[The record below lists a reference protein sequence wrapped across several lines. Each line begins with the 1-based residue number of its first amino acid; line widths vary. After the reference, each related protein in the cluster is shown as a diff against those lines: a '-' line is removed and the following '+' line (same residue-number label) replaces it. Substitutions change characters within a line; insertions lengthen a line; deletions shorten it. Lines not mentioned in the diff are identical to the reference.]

1 MSASLL
7 LAAVALAAAALTF
20 VSGRFFA
27 RRSWL
32 ADLPV
37 DRSSHRRA
45 TPRTGGV
52 AVALGFM
59 APALALLPVE
69 PALARFLPL
78 YGAAFALG
86 LVDDARPL
94 PALVKL
100 AGQVAIACVFVFL
113 FGAVELVPAPF
124 IGELALGPLAPA
136 LTVFWIVAFMNA
148 FNFMDGANGLA
159 ATAAIFGLSMMAVA
173 AAATGAGLAGGA
185 AVLLAAAVFG
195 FLPLN
200 FPRARLFLGDSGSQ
214 AVGFAI
220 AAIAVIA
227 ARTGGGAA
235 ALVAPTVFMP
245 FLFDVA
251 FTLAHRAIRRR
262 NILEAHNEHL
272 YQLMIRLGARHASVT
287 ALYVLLVALSA
298 LAAIFANALSPAL
311 QALAPAGLAALFTA
325 PALLVYRR
333 ASAAGLLASAAK
345 KDLRAAQ
352 PAAKPAE

>member
-1 MSASLL
+1 
-7 LAAVALAAAALTF
+7 
-20 VSGRFFA
+20 
-27 RRSWL
+27 
-32 ADLPV
+32 
-37 DRSSHRRA
+37 
-45 TPRTGGV
+45 
-52 AVALGFM
+52 
-59 APALALLPVE
+59 
-69 PALARFLPL
+69 
-78 YGAAFALG
+78 
-86 LVDDARPL
+86 
-94 PALVKL
+94 
-100 AGQVAIACVFVFL
+100 
-113 FGAVELVPAPF
+113 
-124 IGELALGPLAPA
+124 
-136 LTVFWIVAFMNA
+136 
-148 FNFMDGANGLA
+148 
-159 ATAAIFGLSMMAVA
+159 MAVA